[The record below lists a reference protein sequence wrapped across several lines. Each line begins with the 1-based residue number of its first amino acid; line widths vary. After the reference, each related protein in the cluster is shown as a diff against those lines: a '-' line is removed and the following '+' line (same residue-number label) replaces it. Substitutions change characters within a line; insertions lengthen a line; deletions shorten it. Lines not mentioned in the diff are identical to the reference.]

1 MEHGLQALVLN
12 VEEACNA
19 LRISRATLYRLFRQK
34 KLKSL
39 NVGSRRLVRAEEL
52 VRFVKSAEG

>member
-1 MEHGLQALVLN
+1 MEHGIQALVLS

-39 NVGSRRLVRAEEL
+39 HLGGRRLVRVEEL
-52 VRFVKSAEG
+52 IRFVKAAEH